1 VAPPRHTRRLVG
13 IGLVA
18 VALVAVAACSGSS
31 ADSTLVADVPRA
43 EAPTT
48 TAAPTTT
55 RPRPTTTTA
64 PTTTVAETT
73 TTATATTVA
82 ETTTTAPALPLGIQA
97 TRPIDPPLD
106 AYAREPVVEM
116 GRIIIPRLGVDTV
129 MYSGIRM
136 PTLDRGPGHWPGSAL
151 AGEVGNVVVA
161 GHRTSANRVFRYIEQ
176 LEPGDE
182 IIFEDAR
189 GRFVYRATRTE
200 IVDPYTGL
208 WIIEPTD
215 TPTVTLF
222 ACHPP
227 GSVRQRIV
235 VFGELVTA

>member
-1 VAPPRHTRRLVG
+1 MAPPRHTRRLVG